1 MNKCSNCEAVFRPP
15 APEESHCPLCRR
27 MRNKAMARKVS
38 RGEAVDLAEFARTPE
53 GDYILAVF
61 EDNVDYCDTRTE
73 E

>member
-1 MNKCSNCEAVFRPP
+1 
-15 APEESHCPLCRR
+15 